1 MALRPFSLNR
11 TAKAS
16 SYQNARLP
24 RAISRNPKPSH
35 NTNNNTKR
43 LRRLI
48 TMMYRPPSPRLR
60 NLRKKIKYS
69 QIKSSGKG
77 TIMLNGKKIVVVM
90 PAYNAE
96 KTVTQTYKE
105 IPLDLIDHVVLV
117 DDASRDQTVNMA
129 RSLGIDT
136 IVHPS
141 NLGYGGNQKTCYRY
155 ALSLDA
161 DVVVMLHP
169 DYQYTPRLLVALA
182 SMVAFD
188 EYDLALGSRILCGG
202 ALKGGMPRY
211 KFVSNRR
218 LTTVQNFL
226 LGTHFSEFHTG
237 YRAFSREVLLSLPL
251 EENDNNFVFD
261 NQSIAQAVY
270 FGFRVGEVSCP
281 TKYFKE
287 ASSIPFWPS
296 VHYGLGVLQTAW
308 HFFLEKRGLAHYPI
322 FSHEGRRLME
332 RPLAQPV
339 LELNQRSG

>member
-1 MALRPFSLNR
+1 
-11 TAKAS
+11 
-16 SYQNARLP
+16 
-24 RAISRNPKPSH
+24 
-35 NTNNNTKR
+35 
-43 LRRLI
+43 
-48 TMMYRPPSPRLR
+48 
-60 NLRKKIKYS
+60 
-69 QIKSSGKG
+69 
-77 TIMLNGKKIVVVM
+77 MLNGKKIVVVM

-105 IPLDLIDHVVLV
+105 IPLGLIDHVVLV

-211 KFVSNRR
+211 KFVSNRL

-308 HFFLEKRGLAHYPI
+308 HFFLEKRGLAHHPI

-339 LELNQRSG
+339 LELNQVSG